1 MKRGS
6 RRRIASGAL
15 PILLLCFLIH
25 IHDIHIHS
33 RIRIAMSWAEKLELL
48 IVEIYPLLLI

>member
-48 IVEIYPLLLI
+48 IVEIYPLL